1 VTVTVAIATCSD
13 LPDLDE
19 EGRLLRDALR
29 ARGLDAQPAIWNEEH
44 QWDKFAAVVLRTTW
58 DYFRSIGEFLAWAHR
73 IGSRLINPPSMVAWN
88 ADKSYLLE
96 LAGNGIPI
104 IPTQY
109 VRPGEDFGLP
119 SGQYVVKPAIGAGV
133 NDAAMYDQDRSG
145 VALAHIRT
153 LHAAGRAVLIQPH
166 CHRVDYEAETEVVFI
181 DGEISHCMRK
191 GPLLSLDRPI
201 EKGPWRK
208 EDMAARAPEPDMVM
222 LARRVH
228 DLAAARFGFS
238 PLYARVDAVRD
249 DDGQPVLME
258 LELIEPSLFLQH
270 QQGSAERLAEALAG
284 RIKSAT
290 C

>member
-1 VTVTVAIATCSD
+1 

-29 ARGLDAQPAIWNEEH
+29 ACGLDSQPAVWNEEH
-44 QWDKFAAVVLRTTW
+44 QWDRFAAVVLRTTW
-58 DYFRSIGEFLAWAHR
+58 DYFRCIDEFLAWARR
-73 IGSRLINPPSMVAWN
+73 IGSRLINPASMVAWN
-88 ADKSYLLE
+88 ADKFYLLE

-104 IPTQY
+104 IATQY

-119 SGQYVVKPAIGAGV
+119 TGQYVVKPAIGAGV
-133 NDAAMYDQDRSG
+133 NDAATYDQDRIG
-145 VALAHIRT
+145 AALAHIRA
-153 LHAAGRAVLIQPH
+153 LHTTGRAVLIQPY
-166 CHRVDYEAETEVVFI
+166 CHRVDNEAETAVVFI

-201 EKGPWRK
+201 EKGPWRE
-208 EDMAARAPEPDMVM
+208 EDMAARAPELDMVM

-228 DLAAARFGFS
+228 DLAAARFGVS

-249 DDGQPVLME
+249 DDGRPVLME
-258 LELIEPSLFLQH
+258 LELIEPSLFLQY
-270 QQGSAERLAEALAG
+270 QQDSAARLAEALAG
-284 RIKSAT
+284 RIKSTT